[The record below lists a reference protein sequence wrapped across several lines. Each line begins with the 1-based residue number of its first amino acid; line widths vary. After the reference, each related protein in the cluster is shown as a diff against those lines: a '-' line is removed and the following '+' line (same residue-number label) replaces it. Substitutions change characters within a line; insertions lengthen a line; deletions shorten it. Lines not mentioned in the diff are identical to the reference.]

1 MEYLSKIL
9 MEQRAMSEIFE
20 LKDLVCS
27 GEIRFKMNETFLSND
42 YSFDE
47 VEFHIM
53 TYYSGNKD
61 HWLAFDSGKK
71 RSVRLT
77 KGTGRGSER
86 KFEGLLLHDVLLFII
101 LTDERGSSSFLS
113 NRRRNAR

>member
-1 MEYLSKIL
+1 
-9 MEQRAMSEIFE
+9 
-20 LKDLVCS
+20 
-27 GEIRFKMNETFLSND
+27 MNETFLSND

-61 HWLAFDSGKK
+61 HWLAFDSSKK

-77 KGTGRGSER
+77 KGTGRGRER
-86 KFEGLLLHDVLLFII
+86 KFQGLQLHDVLLFII
-101 LTDERGSSSFLS
+101 LTDERGSSSLLS